1 MNYKEKY
8 DIFICGGSRHFPRLQ
23 TLLPQLHPY
32 GRLHL
37 GSSFLSDTEA
47 RVLSQ
52 HCDLLQTPKY
62 DPDGYANFK
71 LFCTRDINRLARAPY
86 FIKVDADVSLSED
99 WIEYVDRGMREHA
112 SAVLF
117 GPKEG
122 VARINVERT
131 GSLAREKLGQEICVK
146 EGRKVVGGFYVG
158 ETAFFQRHDQFMQR
172 TYDLLYGDPRQ
183 SSEDTLRSLVVHAV
197 GAGDGLLI
205 LDSQGKIV
213 IPPCT
218 GNRHS
223 DGRSLGVTQK

>member
-8 DIFICGGSRHFPRLQ
+8 DIFICGGSRHFPQLQ
-23 TLLPQLHPY
+23 ALLPQLYPY

-37 GSSFLSDTEA
+37 GSSILSGAE
-47 RVLSQ
+47 VMELSG
-52 HCDLLQTPKY
+52 HFDHLHTPRY

-71 LFCTRDINRLARAPY
+71 LFCTREINRLARATY

-99 WIEYVDRGMREHA
+99 WIEYVDRIVRERA
-112 SAVLF
+112 NAVLF

-131 GSLAREKLGQEICVK
+131 GSLVRKKLGQEIRVK
-146 EGRKVVGGFYVG
+146 DGRKAVGGFYVG
-158 ETAFFQRHDQFMQR
+158 ETAFFQQHDQFMQNV
-172 TYDLLYGDPRQ
+172 YDLLYSNPQQ
-183 SSEDTLRSLVVHAV
+183 SSEDTLRSLVVHAA
-197 GAGDGLLI
+197 GAGDRLLI
-205 LDSQGKIV
+205 RDSRGMIV

-223 DGRSLGVTQK
+223 MAGAK